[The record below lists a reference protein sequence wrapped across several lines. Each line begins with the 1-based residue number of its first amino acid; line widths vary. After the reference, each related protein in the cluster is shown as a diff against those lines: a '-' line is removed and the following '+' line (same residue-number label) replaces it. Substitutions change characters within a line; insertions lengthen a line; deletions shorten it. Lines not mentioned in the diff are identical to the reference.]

1 MRVFTKLQLDKD
13 RKPIDPRLEEK
24 DKGLDERLEKSPEHE
39 NNRELESEL
48 DWVFR
53 LSLAVL

>member
-13 RKPIDPRLEEK
+13 RKPIDPRLDEK
-24 DKGLDERLEKSPEHE
+24 DIGLDERLEKSPEHE
-39 NNRELESEL
+39 NNSELESEI